1 MATDFGRLVTAMV
14 TPFDERLQVN
24 WDRLPELVDYLIEEQ
39 KTDSIVVCGTTG
51 ESPTL
56 SDEEKVRLYET
67 CVRLARGR
75 CRILA
80 GTGTYDT
87 EHSIHLTREAER
99 AGVDG
104 ALVVVPYYS
113 RPSQEGLYRHFS
125 AIARST
131 SLPLMLYNIPSRTGV
146 MLEAETTLRLAEFPN
161 IVATKESH
169 GDFDHLTRL
178 IKAAPAG
185 FRVYSGDDG
194 LTLPFLAIGAYGVV
208 SVAAHLVGR
217 DIKRMM
223 EAYADGR
230 TAEAA
235 QLHAK
240 LHPVFHGMFFCPHR
254 VPSPAPVKHA
264 LRLKGIDVGGV
275 RLPLVPVTEQEA
287 AFIARLVEQI

>member
-1 MATDFGRLVTAMV
+1 MV